1 MGKVV
6 GIYLRPSARTPVGR
20 VESAEA
26 VVGQGFEGD
35 HAGAG
40 NRQVTL
46 IEREKWEAVCDEL
59 GQELDSGVRRA
70 NVVVEG
76 VALQS
81 AIGKQLQLGA
91 ALLEIVGE
99 LRPCKLMDDSADG
112 LQGALSPDCRGGV
125 YGRVVQ
131 GGPVNVGASIRIVE
145 T

>member
-6 GIYLRPSARTPVGR
+6 GIYLRPSARTPVRR
-20 VESAEA
+20 VDSTEA
-26 VVGQGFEGD
+26 LVDQGLEGD

-40 NRQVTL
+40 PRQVTL
-46 IEREKWEAVCDEL
+46 IEREKWEEACDEL
-59 GQELDSGVRRA
+59 SRELDSGIRRA
-70 NVVVEG
+70 NIVVEG

-81 AIGKQLQLGA
+81 AIGKQLQLGE

-99 LRPCKLMDDSADG
+99 LRPCKLMDDSAPG
-112 LQGALSPDCRGGV
+112 LQEALSPDCRGGV

-131 GGPVNVGASIRIVE
+131 GGPGKVGASVRIP